1 MIVHAF
7 SLIFLLMGSPS
18 MAEGNLEMFEE
29 ICEITGEIRT
39 GYRLRDIKTQTLP
52 QVSSRLPWE
61 RQNTF

>member
-1 MIVHAF
+1 MNVYSFTLA
-7 SLIFLLMGSPS
+7 FLLLGQPAV
-18 MAEGNLEMFEE
+18 AEGDLEMFEE

-39 GYRLRDIKTQTLP
+39 GYRLRDIKTQTSP

>member
-7 SLIFLLMGSPS
+7 SLIFLLVGTPAI
-18 MAEGNLEMFEE
+18 AEGDLEMFEE

-39 GYRLRDIKTQTLP
+39 GYRLRDIKMQTLP